1 MRLNCADYTFTVSTP
16 VCRIDYMFTA
26 LTLVR
31 HIDYTFSALTLV
43 CCADYTF
50 TASIPIR
57 HLHRV
62 DSGPPCRA

>member
-1 MRLNCADYTFTVSTP
+1 MRLSCADYTFTMSTP
-16 VCRIDYMFTA
+16 VCRIDYMFTV
-26 LTLVR
+26 LTPVR
-31 HIDYTFSALTLV
+31 RIDYTFFTLTLV

-57 HLHRV
+57 QLRRV